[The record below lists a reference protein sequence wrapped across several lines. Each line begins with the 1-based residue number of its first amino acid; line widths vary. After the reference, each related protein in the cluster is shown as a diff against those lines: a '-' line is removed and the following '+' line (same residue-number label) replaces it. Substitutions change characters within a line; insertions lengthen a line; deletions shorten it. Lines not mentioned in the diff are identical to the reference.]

1 MTGTVL
7 VIIQDMIQSVLA
19 VTTERMTT
27 ATAIFMSRECKPL
40 EGWVSGLNHLPAK
53 KASQQW
59 PRKFKSCTLRFVA
72 VMA

>member
-1 MTGTVL
+1 MMDTVL
-7 VIIQDMIQSVLA
+7 AITQGMTQNVLA

-27 ATAIFMSRECKPL
+27 VTAICMSRECKSL

-53 KASQQW
+53 KAGQQW